1 MSEKVSTFRERFTE
15 LVEASPKSRTTIA
28 REFNVAKQTVSA
40 WVTGQSSPRLPVV
53 AALADYFGV
62 SYKWLLGFDVPKVPD
77 LEEYERYSQY
87 VDESLQAHHAL
98 GFITKDESDLI
109 VSYRSLSPKGKSLLI
124 ERTKE
129 LELLYGKKI
138 EDNSAQLISP

>member
-1 MSEKVSTFRERFTE
+1 MDGKVATFRERFTE

-62 SYKWLLGFDVPKVPD
+62 SFQWAPRF
-77 LEEYERYSQY
+77 RRS
-87 VDESLQAHHAL
+87 ES
-98 GFITKDESDLI
+98 
-109 VSYRSLSPKGKSLLI
+109 P
-124 ERTKE
+124 
-129 LELLYGKKI
+129 
-138 EDNSAQLISP
+138 

>member
-1 MSEKVSTFRERFTE
+1 MSEKVTTFRERFTE

-53 AALADYFGV
+53 AALAEYFGV

-77 LEEYERYSQY
+77 REEYERYSQY
-87 VDESLQAHHAL
+87 VDESIKAHNAL
-98 GFITKDESDLI
+98 GFVTKDESELI
-109 VSYRSLSPKGKSLLI
+109 VSYRSLSPKGKSLLR
-124 ERTKE
+124 ERSKE
-129 LELLYGKKI
+129 LELLYGKKS
-138 EDNSAQLISP
+138 ENHPAELILP